1 MKKIILASA
10 ATAIMMASA
19 PAFAANTDNDSFDI
33 NASVAKTCTMENIN
47 DIALGTIGVSTTA
60 GSGALVITGTNS
72 GSSNQVYVSCNDTNA
87 MTVVSTNGGKLKT
100 GPIPAG
106 SDPVFT
112 NELTYYGGAANYLN
126 GLPGPGFVGA
136 AGNGVPFLR
145 GAIHK
150 QVRFDVGL
158 DGLAALANFGKRP
171 IAGVYTDT
179 ITVTVTTS

>member
-19 PAFAANTDNDSFDI
+19 PAFAANTDSDGFDI

-47 DIALGTIGVSTTA
+47 DVALGTIGVSTTA
-60 GSGALVITGTNS
+60 GSGALVLTGSNTA
-72 GSSNQVYVSCNDTNA
+72 SSNPVYVSCNDTNA

-100 GPIPAG
+100 GAIPSG

-112 NELTYYGGAANYLN
+112 NELFYAAGAGNYLN
-126 GLPGPGFVGA
+126 GLPGPGFVGPI
-136 AGNGVPFLR
+136 GNGIPFIR
-145 GAIHK
+145 GAVHK
-150 QVRFDVGL
+150 QVTFDVNLGA
-158 DGLAALANFGKRP
+158 AALLNFNKRP